1 MSVSLSAGVRSALS
15 SLQNTTSQIDSQSV
29 KLATGYKVNSAID
42 NPSSFFTAA
51 SLNSRAS
58 DLNGLLD
65 RIGQGV
71 KTLEAADNGIKSL
84 TKLVENAQG
93 LARQA
98 RQSTDVTARAD
109 LATQFDAIRTQ
120 INELVQDTGYNGVNL
135 LRGDN
140 LQVDFNE
147 DASSKLTLT
156 GTTFDAAG
164 LGIAAPAGSFAT
176 NANVDAAI
184 GDLGDALKTLRSQA
198 ATFGANLSV
207 VKTRQDFSKATINTL
222 KTGADQLVLA
232 DINEEAAALVTLQT
246 RQQLASQTLSFA
258 NQSDKNALSLFR

>member
-1 MSVSLSAGVRSALS
+1 MSISLSAGVRSALS
-15 SLQNTTSQIDSQSV
+15 SLQTTTSQIDAQSV
-29 KLATGYKVNSAID
+29 KLASGYKVNSAID

-65 RIGQGV
+65 RVGQGV
-71 KTLEAADNGIKSL
+71 KTLEADNGIKSL

-98 RQSTDVTARAD
+98 RQSTDLTARSD

-120 INELVQDTGYNGVNL
+120 IDQLVNDTGYNGVNL
-135 LRGDN
+135 LKGDN
-140 LQVDFNE
+140 LKVDFNE
-147 DASSKLTLT
+147 SATSSLTLT
-156 GTTFDAAG
+156 GVTFDAAG
-164 LGIAAPAGSFAT
+164 LGVAAAAGAFAT

-184 GDLGDALKTLRSQA
+184 TDLGAGLKKLRSQS

-207 VKTRQDFSKATINTL
+207 VKTRQDFSKATISTL